1 MTRGGA
7 VLERG
12 RFEAMRYKHWAG
24 VCGAAIAVLA
34 SMRPLLSD
42 REQLMSV
49 LIAALGVLVV
59 VLLFLDGRQAGQRTT
74 EEKRRQ
80 WEKDL
85 KRQLTQFRDDVQ
97 VFRVGLE
104 SVFGEHF
111 YERYQNPAQRPS
123 IEAGIR
129 KNVVGVPSQ
138 LSDLLEFHHALSR
151 ICDVLQEWDED
162 ADACRA
168 AGNRFA
174 STHITT
180 LPLLEVTA
188 AELANRDGL
197 SGDLS
202 FIVRVRETWSA
213 GA

>member
-1 MTRGGA
+1 M
-7 VLERG
+7 
-12 RFEAMRYKHWAG
+12 
-24 VCGAAIAVLA
+24 
-34 SMRPLLSD
+34 
-42 REQLMSV
+42 
-49 LIAALGVLVV
+49 V

-138 LSDLLEFHHALSR
+138 LSDPLEFRHALSR

-180 LPLLEVTA
+180 LSLLEVAA

-202 FIVRVRETWSA
+202 FIGRVRETWSA